1 MFKVQPSDI
10 VMQYKPWSTSKADKA
25 KQCPLAFKLRYVDK
39 LKGPDNPDALVGKAV
54 HSILEYVI
62 MSTPVEKAL
71 AQALETYK
79 LTSNE
84 IDRVNDFVPAVDSFK
99 RKFAHY
105 CKTHGTQIPQVEQ
118 KLSIDRNGKPV
129 RFFDNK
135 NGFFRGAID
144 VTAQFKHR
152 PYALAIDH
160 KTGKLRALAY
170 YKNQMDAYIMMLK
183 AHNLK
188 LEHVIPGIH
197 WLQSNHIELGKP
209 VPVGNLVDMID
220 ALVHRLNEDTAGL
233 KNLDQYNESPLCGWC
248 EFKDRCPAHT
258 QG

>member
-1 MFKVQPSDI
+1 MFSVHPTDI
-10 VMQYKPWSTSKADKA
+10 VMQYKPWSISKADKA
-25 KQCPLAFKLRYVDK
+25 KQSPLAFKFRYVDK
-39 LKGPDNPDALVGKAV
+39 LKGPDNPDALVGKAL

-62 MSTPVEKAL
+62 MSTPVDKAL

-84 IDRVNDFVPAVDSFK
+84 IDRVNDLVPTVDNFK

-105 CKTHGTQIPQVEQ
+105 CRKHGTQIPQVEQ

-144 VTAQFKHR
+144 VAVTFKNR
-152 PYALAIDH
+152 PYALALDH
-160 KTGKLRALAY
+160 KTGKLRAMEY
-170 YKNQMDAYIMMLK
+170 YKNQMDSYTLLLK
-183 AHNLK
+183 AHNHK
-188 LEHVIPGIH
+188 LEKVMSGIH
-197 WLQSNHIELGKP
+197 WLQADHIELGSF
-209 VPVGNLVDMID
+209 VPVDSLVDMMD
-220 ALVHRLNEDTAGL
+220 ALVQRLNDDTAGL
-233 KNLDQYNESPLCGWC
+233 SNLDTYNVTPLCGWC

-258 QG
+258 